1 MNGVW
6 TDNMSVSIRVETSL
20 DVIMLSIRDE
30 DVRSLAETVMSR
42 CGAPN
47 LTAAIKLA
55 LQNEIRRADAAIPLA
70 ERVAAIRAKALA
82 KAKHPPQPKLTDA
95 ERDALWGP

>member
-1 MNGVW
+1 
-6 TDNMSVSIRVETSL
+6 MSVSIRVERSR

-30 DVRSLAETVMSR
+30 EVRTLAETVMSR

-70 ERVAAIRAKALA
+70 ERVAAIRSEALA
-82 KAKHPPQPKLTDA
+82 KAKYPPQPKLTDA